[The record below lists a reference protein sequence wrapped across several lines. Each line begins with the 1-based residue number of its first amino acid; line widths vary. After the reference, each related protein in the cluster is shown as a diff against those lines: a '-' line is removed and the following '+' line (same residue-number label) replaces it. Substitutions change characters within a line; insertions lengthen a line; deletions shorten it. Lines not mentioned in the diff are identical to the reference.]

1 MSDAIPLLVLFAVCG
16 LIVVGSARLGPATSM
31 ALSGLWAPQG
41 RPDWPHGVQEMDA
54 PAFEVSHLDALRPGT
69 LMILV
74 GPATAGTTEQDE
86 PQPEIV
92 ELFDRRLRDDADR

>member
-16 LIVVGSARLGPATSM
+16 LIVIGSARLGPATSM
-31 ALSGLWAPQG
+31 ALSGLWAPHG

>member
-69 LMILV
+69 PVVLA
-74 GPATAGTTEQDE
+74 GPPMAGATEQVD